1 MAKKTKGHRPETPTE
16 KQIEKLEDLEKQ
28 TDDLI
33 KEVGQIEDLSGLPNR
48 DLLRVHEV
56 ADYLSKAESTIRLW
70 IDHGYFITEKFRGSL
85 WVTKQSVID
94 FRLKNRVNNDDN

>member
-1 MAKKTKGHRPETPTE
+1 MAKKIKGHRPETPTE
-16 KQIEKLEDLEKQ
+16 RPQGPAPAPPPVPSEP
-28 TDDLI
+28 
-33 KEVGQIEDLSGLPNR
+33 VIEDLNGLPNR

-56 ADYLSKAESTIRLW
+56 AAYLSKAESTIRLW

-94 FRLKNRVNNDDN
+94 FRTRNRVEA